1 MQEVMYNNYA
11 KEVLEALP
19 KGAFLSVSDG
29 RRDNTMTRGWGSLG
43 VIWRKPILMVM
54 VRGSRHTYDLIEKAD
69 CFTVSIPLT
78 TDLKKELGFCGS
90 KSGRDYDKWQEA
102 GLTKIPGHKVNAPLV
117 GECDLH
123 YECKIVGRQKLTKE
137 VLLPDMTNAFY
148 GDEDYH
154 TLYYGEIV
162 GTYLK

>member
-1 MQEVMYNNYA
+1 MKEVMYNEYA

-29 RRDNTMTRGWGSLG
+29 KEDNTMTIGWGNIG
-43 VIWRKPILMVM
+43 FIWKRPILMVM
-54 VRGSRHTYDLIEKAD
+54 VRHSRHTYKLIEASD
-69 CFTVSIPLT
+69 SFTVSIPLYT
-78 TDLKKELGFCGS
+78 KLGKELGYCGS
-90 KSGRDYDKWQEA
+90 KSGRDVDKWSEA
-102 GLTKIPGHKVNAPLV
+102 SLTKLKANKVSAPLV

-123 YECKIVGRQKLTKE
+123 YECKIIGKQKLTGS
-137 VLLPDMTNAFY
+137 VLLPELTQTFY
-148 GDEDYH
+148 GDGDFH